1 MKKILVILL
10 ALVSSTATYAET
22 VTDKNEKTKSEKERK
37 EYSSEEL
44 KNSAANSSMEKPEPE
59 QEVNQAQKE
68 ATNDPDSSYYSVN
81 KFNYLFYYVYKL
93 KYLSEDDPELIM
105 GVEP

>member
-1 MKKILVILL
+1 LKKILVILL

-22 VTDKNEKTKSEKERK
+22 VTDKNEKTKSEKEKK

-44 KNSAANSSMEKPEPE
+44 KESSAEPAFEKPE
-59 QEVNQAQKE
+59 QEGIADKTQQE
-68 ATNDPDSSYYSVN
+68 AKNDPDSSYYSVN

>member
-10 ALVSSTATYAET
+10 ALASTTVSYAET
-22 VTDKNEKTKSEKERK
+22 VTDKNEKAKSEKESKASNPDEPEVEPDAAALEVTKSEKQTESK
-37 EYSSEEL
+37 KQVVS
-44 KNSAANSSMEKPEPE
+44 
-59 QEVNQAQKE
+59 
-68 ATNDPDSSYYSVN
+68 NDPDSSYYSVN
-81 KFNYLFYYVYKL
+81 KFNYLFYYVYKI